1 MATSAGAI
9 DLRYARPAEK
19 WTEALPV
26 GNGRLGA
33 MVFGGID
40 RERLQINEET
50 LWSGGPREW
59 NNPDA
64 PAVLAEVR
72 AALFAGDYVKA
83 DALCKKMQGPY
94 NQSYLPLADV
104 WLDFGNNGES
114 KDYQR
119 SLDLDSAVA
128 TTRFST
134 GGVTQTREVFASHPD
149 QLIVT
154 RVSADRAGALD
165 FTLTASSL
173 LRFAVHTEGQD
184 TLVLS
189 GRAPSHVDPN
199 YFRTENPVVYDESPD
214 PEGMLFELRVRV
226 VATGGK
232 VSADGSSLTI
242 SGADAATLLIS
253 AGTSY
258 NGPDKSP
265 GREGRD
271 ATAECIRP
279 LQAAKD
285 VSYDT
290 LLARHLSDYQPLYR
304 RVSLDLGS
312 DPEAEKLT
320 TEERLIRFAEGKSDP
335 SLVTL
340 LFNYGRYLLI
350 SSSRPGGL
358 PANLQ
363 GIWNDLVRPPW
374 SSNYTLNINAQMNYW
389 PAEVTNLAECHE
401 PFLDFIEMLST
412 HGLDTA
418 RINYGARGWVMH
430 HNADIWGQTG
440 TVGDWGKGN
449 PVWANWAVASPW
461 LCLHLWDHYAYGSD
475 TEYLRQRAWPV
486 MKGAAEFC
494 LDWLVEDKNG
504 HLVTA
509 PSVSPELEF
518 KTPDGKTA
526 SSSLGCTMDISIIRE
541 HLSNCITTARLVG
554 EDPAFIERLE
564 AAHAKLLPLQIGSRG
579 QIQEWSED
587 FMETDPLHR
596 HTSHLF
602 GLHPGTHINPSD
614 PAIFNAAR
622 RVLEIRG
629 DDGTGWSLGWKINFW
644 ARLLDGDHAYRIA
657 RNLLRPVDLKDGRN
671 FGGIGGV
678 YINLFDAHPPFQID
692 GNFAF
697 TAGIAEMLMQS
708 HLGGIDLL
716 PALPSAWPGG
726 SIKGLRARGGCT
738 VDIRWKDGRLEE
750 ARIHS
755 TTGLPTKVR
764 WNKATATIGPAE
776 GDSVTLRPEDFSL

>member
-1 MATSAGAI
+1 MAASNGSHE
-9 DLRYARPAEK
+9 LRYDRPADK

-33 MVFGGID
+33 MVFGGVG
-40 RERLQINEET
+40 RERLQINEAT
-50 LWSGGPREW
+50 LWSGAPREW
-59 NNPDA
+59 NNPDG
-64 PAVLAEVR
+64 PAVLSKVR
-72 AALFAGDYVKA
+72 EALFAGDYRKA
-83 DALCKKMQGPY
+83 DELCKKMQGPY
-94 NQSYLPLADV
+94 NQSYLPLADM
-104 WLDFGNNGES
+104 WLDFKNEGETS
-114 KDYQR
+114 EYSR
-119 SLDLDSAVA
+119 NLDLGSAVA
-128 TTRFST
+128 TTRVRS
-134 GGVTQTREVFASHPD
+134 GGITRTREVFASHPH
-149 QLIVT
+149 QLIVEHL
-154 RVSADRAGALD
+154 SSDRPGSVD
-165 FTLTASSL
+165 ITVTASSL
-173 LRFAVHTEGQD
+173 LHFTVRTEGHD

-199 YFRTENPVVYDESPD
+199 YFRTENPIVYDESPNS
-214 PEGMLFELRVRV
+214 EGMTFEMRMRV

-232 VSADGSSLTI
+232 VSADASSVTV

-253 AGTSY
+253 AATSF

-265 GREGRD
+265 GCEGRD

-279 LQAAKD
+279 LQAAQD
-285 VSYDT
+285 FPYDT
-290 LLARHLSDYQPLYR
+290 LLARHLDDYRALFR
-304 RVSLDLGS
+304 LVALDLGS
-312 DPEAEKLT
+312 SPEAEKLT
-320 TEERLIRFAEGKSDP
+320 TEERLINFAEGNPDP

-350 SSSRPGGL
+350 SSSRPGGQ

-389 PAEVTNLAECHE
+389 PAEVTGLAECHE
-401 PFLDFIEMLST
+401 PFLDFIEMLAT
-412 HGLDTA
+412 HGRETA
-418 RINYGARGWVMH
+418 RINYGARGWAAH

-440 TVGDWGKGN
+440 PAGDWGKGN
-449 PVWANWAVASPW
+449 PVWANWAVAAPW
-461 LCLHLWDHYAYGSD
+461 LSLHLWEHYAYGGNI
-475 TEYLRQRAWPV
+475 EYLRQRAWSV

-494 LDWLVEDKNG
+494 FDWLIEDKNG
-504 HLVTA
+504 YLVTA
-509 PSVSPELEF
+509 PSFSPELEF
-518 KTPDGKTA
+518 KTTDGSHA

-541 HLSNCITTARLVG
+541 HLHNCIAAAQLVG
-554 EDPAFIERLE
+554 EDPAFIERLQ
-564 AAHAKLLPLQIGSRG
+564 AAHRKLLPLQIGSRG

-587 FMETDPLHR
+587 FMENEVHHR

-614 PAIFNAAR
+614 PAIFDAAR

-644 ARLLDGDHAYRIA
+644 ARLLDGDHAYKIA
-657 RNLLRPVDLKDGRN
+657 RNLLRPVDLKSGRN

-708 HLGGIDLL
+708 HLGEIHLL
-716 PALPSAWPGG
+716 PALPSAWPEG
-726 SIKGLRARGGCT
+726 SITGLRARGGFT
-738 VDIRWKDGRLEE
+738 IEIHWKDGALSD

-755 TTGLPTKVR
+755 TTGQPVRLR
-764 WNKATATIGPAE
+764 WNKTAITISPAAGE
-776 GDSVTLRPEDFSL
+776 SCILRPEDFTS